1 MQEVIDLGI
10 IVLIFFVGCLL
21 LRELARSQKA
31 SEERNAPKYRYKM
44 YVYLKAPDNA
54 SVREIEHS
62 ANNLQYLQDVLNNF
76 AVFRIESAVVFDNG
90 QLSHQMHTD
99 GVLVAV

>member
-1 MQEVIDLGI
+1 MQVMIDLGI

-21 LRELARSQKA
+21 LRELAQSQKA
-31 SEERNAPKYRYKM
+31 SEESKQPVYRYKM
-44 YVYLKAPDNA
+44 YVYLKAPDGA

-62 ANNLQYLQDVLNNF
+62 ANNLQYLQDVLNNI
-76 AVFRIESAVVFDNG
+76 AIFRIADAVVFDNG

-99 GVLVAV
+99 GVLVSV